1 MNFLLTPIL
10 YYVVDKYSIYHPHI
24 ENQYIFTY
32 SPQSPYGTGCCYHPA
47 PHLDRNCLDLF
58 IIICLA
64 IAVITFLHNRMMT
77 VVEITMRPVG
87 FVSYSFLPK
96 SHMIHEHCYLWF
108 MRCVEPAHKLSNLWR
123 VGRLPIWVLEPIP
136 TENWIFRES
145 KLYGRIY
152 VNCIMQLW
160 ACGTENFY
168 QQPFPQCYWFSVPD
182 IHNI

>member
-77 VVEITMRPVG
+77 VVEITMRPVNLIKCG
-87 FVSYSFLPK
+87 SPLPDFPYTLWRCIEGLHHTTSYLKMPYDTRAPLFVFCISLLESIYMMTDILLTAYQPCVK
-96 SHMIHEHCYLWF
+96 EYVIHE
-108 MRCVEPAHKLSNLWR
+108 K
-123 VGRLPIWVLEPIP
+123 
-136 TENWIFRES
+136 
-145 KLYGRIY
+145 IY
-152 VNCIMQLW
+152 VNCNIMQL
-160 ACGTENFY
+160 
-168 QQPFPQCYWFSVPD
+168 
-182 IHNI
+182 

>member
-77 VVEITMRPVG
+77 VVEITMRPVNLIKCGSPLPDFPYTLWKCLG
-87 FVSYSFLPK
+87 FCTIQLCILK
-96 SHMIHEHCYLWF
+96 RHMIHEHCLW
-108 MRCVEPAHKLSNLWR
+108 PHL
-123 VGRLPIWVLEPIP
+123 
-136 TENWIFRES
+136 
-145 KLYGRIY
+145 
-152 VNCIMQLW
+152 
-160 ACGTENFY
+160 CGV
-168 QQPFPQCYWFSVPD
+168 SVTVQILGFLD
-182 IHNI
+182 ECQYEF

>member
-64 IAVITFLHNRMMT
+64 IAVITFSTSPHDDYGRTPCGMYIQQRCGSLFRMTCILWKLYRLLHLLLCIQI
-77 VVEITMRPVG
+77 VV
-87 FVSYSFLPK
+87 S
-96 SHMIHEHCYLWF
+96 
-108 MRCVEPAHKLSNLWR
+108 
-123 VGRLPIWVLEPIP
+123 GRLPIWL
-136 TENWIFRES
+136 
-145 KLYGRIY
+145 
-152 VNCIMQLW
+152 
-160 ACGTENFY
+160 
-168 QQPFPQCYWFSVPD
+168 
-182 IHNI
+182 

>member
-77 VVEITMRPVG
+77 VVEITMRPVNLIKCGSPLPDFPYTLWKCLG
-87 FVSYSFLPK
+87 FCTIQLCILK
-96 SHMIHEHCYLWF
+96 RHMIHEHCLWPHL
-108 MRCVEPAHKLSNLWR
+108 CR
-123 VGRLPIWVLEPIP
+123 V
-136 TENWIFRES
+136 
-145 KLYGRIY
+145 
-152 VNCIMQLW
+152 
-160 ACGTENFY
+160 
-168 QQPFPQCYWFSVPD
+168 SVTVQILGFLD
-182 IHNI
+182 ECQYEF

>member
-77 VVEITMRPVG
+77 VVEITMRPVNLIKCGSPLPDFPYTLWKCLG
-87 FVSYSFLPK
+87 FCTIQLCILK
-96 SHMIHEHCYLWF
+96 RHMIHEHCYLWF

-123 VGRLPIWVLEPIP
+123 VGRLPI
-136 TENWIFRES
+136 
-145 KLYGRIY
+145 
-152 VNCIMQLW
+152 
-160 ACGTENFY
+160 
-168 QQPFPQCYWFSVPD
+168 
-182 IHNI
+182 